1 MALKKRLYIVAIGI
15 LILSIFIYEHYFII
29 PQSANI
35 RESIIAKYETLRK
48 YEEFIKDTGIT
59 EDDIK
64 KVIEETD
71 NMEERLIKEKSEF
84 LASAR
89 LQREIEAFAEKA
101 GLKITTIRPLNVVK
115 YNTYTGVPLYFEG
128 NADIK
133 QLSEFLRIIESEKI
147 LTKIDK
153 MNISVTN
160 IQNPK
165 DLKIKMQVSGLV
177 KI

>member
-1 MALKKRLYIVAIGI
+1 M
-15 LILSIFIYEHYFII
+15 
-29 PQSANI
+29 
-35 RESIIAKYETLRK
+35 AKYETLQK
-48 YEEFIKDTGIT
+48 YEEFMRGKEIT

-71 NMEERLIKEKSEF
+71 NIEAGLIKERSEF

-89 LQREIEAFAEKA
+89 LQREIETFAEKA
-101 GLKITTIRPLNVVK
+101 GLKITAIRPLNVVK
-115 YNTYTGVPLYFEG
+115 YDTYTGVPLYFEG

-133 QLSEFLRIIESEKI
+133 QLGEFLRLIESEEM
-147 LTKIDK
+147 LTRIDK
-153 MNISVTN
+153 MNISVIN

-165 DLKIKMQVSGLV
+165 DLKIKIQVSGLV